1 MESLVNLAVCV
12 DQLRVVHGKNIV
24 DAEVYVCR
32 SVDVFVPKNWHPDC
46 RHVAK
51 CSWLRNFLYDLAA
64 VLDKEM
70 LVVSHPVVEDYTNIN
85 IGGHCPQAVLS
96 AASRHHSDFAVEH

>member
-1 MESLVNLAVCV
+1 M
-12 DQLRVVHGKNIV
+12 
-24 DAEVYVCR
+24 
-32 SVDVFVPKNWHPDC
+32 DVFVAKDRHPDR

-51 CSWLRNFLYDLAA
+51 CSWLRNFLYDFAA

-85 IGGHCPQAVLS
+85 IGGHRPQAVLA
-96 AASRHHSDFAVEH
+96 AASRYHSDFAVEH